1 MVALRVVSGGRTA
14 GPPAAPGG
22 RRACS
27 RLCPE
32 AQAPTP
38 LPGGVLG
45 GLLQL
50 LVPGARFVPIK

>member
-1 MVALRVVSGGRTA
+1 MVALGVVSGGRTA

-22 RRACS
+22 SRACS

-32 AQAPTP
+32 AQALTP

-45 GLLQL
+45 GLLRL
-50 LVPGARFVPIK
+50 LVPGARSAPIK